1 MTSIFLGFNLKIAGI
16 LVGNYQP
23 PLHIYDY
30 PLNMQLYPY
39 PRQNLAGKQESEHCH
54 YLQHPATA

>member
-30 PLNMQLYPY
+30 PSHQALLGSDEV
-39 PRQNLAGKQESEHCH
+39 RS
-54 YLQHPATA
+54 